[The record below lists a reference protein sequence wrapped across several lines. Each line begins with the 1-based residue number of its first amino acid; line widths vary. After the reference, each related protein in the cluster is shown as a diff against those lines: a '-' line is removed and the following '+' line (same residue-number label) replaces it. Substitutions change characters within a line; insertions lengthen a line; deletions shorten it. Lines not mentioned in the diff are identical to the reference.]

1 MGRTYQVKKMY
12 PEAIAEYKKALE
24 ISTNWPI
31 ALSVLGNVYGV
42 CGDKV
47 NGEKILDTL
56 AALSSRTFVTSY
68 GVATVYT
75 GLGEKDKAFEWLNK
89 AYDER
94 SNWLVWLKADPRW
107 APLKDDKRY
116 TELVNKIGLPE

>member
-1 MGRTYQVKKMY
+1 
-12 PEAIAEYKKALE
+12 LE
-24 ISTNWPI
+24 LSMNWPI

-42 CGDKV
+42 SGDKASAQ
-47 NGEKILDTL
+47 KILDTL
-56 AALSSRTFVTSY
+56 AELSSKKFVSSY

-75 GLGEKDKAFEWLNK
+75 GLGEKDKAFQWLNK

-107 APLKDDKRY
+107 APLKTDKRY
-116 TELVNKIGLPE
+116 TALVNRVGLPQ